1 MTRRVVRIAPE
12 FFASLDSQLP
22 NERGPA
28 GEPTAAE
35 FAASDLLD
43 IVDAFAT
50 LWDELPMPIQ
60 GQGRSDYRDMILK
73 VRLVPYVLVR
83 GQISPV
89 DGAVELIDI
98 EIDLAGLPP
107 ADTDTEED

>member
-1 MTRRVVRIAPE
+1 MTRRVVRITPE
-12 FFASLDSQLP
+12 FFAALDSQLP
-22 NERGPA
+22 DERGPA

-43 IVDAFAT
+43 IVEAFAT

-60 GQGRSDYRDMILK
+60 GRSEYRDVILTA
-73 VRLVPYVLVR
+73 RLVPYVLVR

-98 EIDLAGLPP
+98 EIDLAGLPS
-107 ADTDTEED
+107 DETDTQDD